1 MIDTIRFYPVSTREI
16 QISESVCV
24 VLLDVIVSSRFEI
37 AVVAFDCSVEL
48 CVYEWYLWPLWW
60 DVFQWGLFP
69 PIAGWRDPYRTIA
82 HPMYS
87 LPSVA

>member
-1 MIDTIRFYPVSTREI
+1 VTHRGAREI

-48 CVYEWYLWPLWW
+48 CV
-60 DVFQWGLFP
+60 
-69 PIAGWRDPYRTIA
+69 
-82 HPMYS
+82 
-87 LPSVA
+87 